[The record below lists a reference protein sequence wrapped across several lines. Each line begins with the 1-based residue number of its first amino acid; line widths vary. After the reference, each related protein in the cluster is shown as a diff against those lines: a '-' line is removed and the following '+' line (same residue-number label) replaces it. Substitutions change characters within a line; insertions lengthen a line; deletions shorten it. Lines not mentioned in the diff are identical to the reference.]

1 MSDLKV
7 FRRQQSEHVTM
18 TIAAFAQILVHMIA
32 DVNFQAGQWTR
43 WTVQLQSEYI
53 RSLITG
59 EAPSDII
66 LSDNQECAKCWEG
79 VSNSDF
85 KYFKNWLEQ
94 KIKWLIVDGHNRK
107 VAIADFLANKVPI
120 PCGFYMIEHRIQI
133 GGETKVLKFSG
144 KIDND
149 NNTYET
155 MPPRLKEI
163 FNNLPITITSYT
175 NSSREELSDL
185 FIQVN
190 SGKELNQPEKRNAKT
205 SQIATVIR
213 NIATEFVHIFNWKG
227 TKWFD
232 AKDFNRRALD
242 AYFAKMAY
250 MWCADDVKSNCDDKN
265 LWDMYAVDSPQD
277 KNFKEVDKKLRQFIK
292 EILSNKKLRAIPNK
306 NCIFDLWIIWLN
318 VVKDDKHFLKDEIDQ
333 FIVDY
338 IKVCSDLVQDKTLH
352 ESPPEFSKNAWKD
365 PKSFELMIGG
375 LQPQNNVLRNRL
387 ILDRLDVDKYVE
399 DNRPRVVNDWT
410 KLGVALEQDLITP
423 DGSEIMLEK
432 LQTADYHKGHK
443 HTPHKDGG
451 HATWDNTVI
460 QTKEEN
466 LTLGATPVE

>member
-7 FRRQQSEHVTM
+7 FRRQQSQHITM
-18 TIAAFAQILVHMIA
+18 TIAAFAQILVYMIA

-43 WTVQLQSEYI
+43 WTVKLQSEYI

-66 LSDNQECAKCWEG
+66 LSDNEECMKCWEG

-85 KYFKNWLEQ
+85 TYFKDWLEQ

-120 PCGFYMIEHRIQI
+120 PCGFYMIELPIRS
-133 GGETKVLKFSG
+133 GEETKVLQFSG

-190 SGKELNQPEKRNAKT
+190 SGKELNQPETRNAKT

-213 NIATEFVHIFNWKG
+213 NLATEFVHIFNWKG

-265 LWDMYAVDSPQD
+265 LWKMYAVDSPQD
-277 KNFKEVDKKLRQFIK
+277 QMSKEVDGKLRKFIK
-292 EILSNKKLRAIPNK
+292 EILSNKKLRALPNK

-318 VVKDDKHFLKDEIDQ
+318 IEKDSKHFIKDKIDQ

-338 IKVCSDLVQDKTLH
+338 IEVCSNLVKDKTTYPSL
-352 ESPPEFSKNAWKD
+352 PGFSKWRD
-365 PKSFELMIGG
+365 PKSFETMIGG
-375 LQPQNNVLRNRL
+375 LQPQNNVLRNKL
-387 ILDRLDVDKYVE
+387 ILKELDLDKYTE
-399 DNRPRVVNDWT
+399 ENRSRTCSNWT
-410 KLGVALEQDLITP
+410 KLGVALEQDLMTP

-432 LQTADYHKGHK
+432 LQTGTYHKGHK

-451 HATWDNTVI
+451 HADWDNTVI
-460 QTKEEN
+460 QTQDEN
-466 LTLGATPVE
+466 LTLGAKPVE